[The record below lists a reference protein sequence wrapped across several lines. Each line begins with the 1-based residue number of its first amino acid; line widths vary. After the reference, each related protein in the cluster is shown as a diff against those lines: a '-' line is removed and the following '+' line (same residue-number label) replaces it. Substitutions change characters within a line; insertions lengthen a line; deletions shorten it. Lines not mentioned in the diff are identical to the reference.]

1 MRDNLKIKVGVLR
14 GGKGNEYDI
23 SLKTGGNVL
32 KSLPD
37 KYEGYDI
44 LITQNGIWHLDG
56 VEIVPADLIKRVDV
70 IFNALH
76 GEYGEDG
83 KVQQELNVIGVPYTG
98 SLAFSSAIAM
108 NKILA
113 KNYFKNNGIKTL
125 ISEVIHKDDN
135 LNEKVLEIFRTL
147 PQPSIV
153 KPVSG
158 GSSFGVYKVESYDDL
173 LNAIK
178 KSLQIS
184 DTVMVEEYVAGRE
197 ATCVVVD
204 DFRGEKH
211 YAFPP
216 IEIRIKPEYNFF
228 NYEAKYNG
236 TTDEICPGNFSKN
249 EREFLLKASKS
260 AHKALGLR
268 HYSRSD
274 FILSPRGI
282 YMLETNTLPGLT
294 KESLLPKSLIAVG
307 SNISEFLEHVITL
320 AITQK

>member
-1 MRDNLKIKVGVLR
+1 MRDNFKIKVGVLR
-14 GGKGNEYDI
+14 GGIGDEYDI

-32 KSLPD
+32 KSLPN

-44 LITQNGIWHLDG
+44 LITKNGTWHLDG
-56 VEIVPADLIKRVDV
+56 VEIFPTDLIKRVDV

-83 KVQQELNVIGVPYTG
+83 KVQQELNIIGVPYTG
-98 SLAFSSAIAM
+98 SSAFSSAIAM

-113 KNYFKNNGIKTL
+113 KNYFKNNKIKTL
-125 ISEVIHKDDN
+125 ISEVIHKDDD
-135 LNEKVLEIFRTL
+135 LNERALAIFRTL

-158 GSSFGVYKVESYDDL
+158 GSSFGVYKAESYDDL

-178 KSLQIS
+178 KSLQFS

-204 DFRGEKH
+204 DFRGESH

-216 IEIRIKPEYNFF
+216 IEIRTKPEYTFF
-228 NYEAKYNG
+228 NHEAKYNG
-236 TTDEICPGNFSKN
+236 TTDEICPGNFSKS
-249 EREFLLKASKS
+249 EREFLIETSKS
-260 AHKALGLR
+260 AHRALGLQ

-282 YMLETNTLPGLT
+282 YILETNNLPGLT
-294 KESLLPKSLIAVG
+294 EESLLPKSLTAVG
-307 SNISEFLEHVITL
+307 SNMSEFLDHVITL
-320 AITQK
+320 ALHR